1 VGVLKDAH
9 VLCSKHLFE
18 FGYYSKLVRDKRKV
32 QGNGV
37 LWNVIIDG
45 YTRMEDLIAS
55 RDSFDSMPNKS
66 LVSWNAMISDMHRID
81 ILWRQ
86 WRCFVVSNWEIVS
99 KLCLWLVFF
108 MRFRC

>member
-55 RDSFDSMPNKS
+55 RVSFDSMPNNGGS
-66 LVSWNAMISDMHRID
+66 YS
-81 ILWRQ
+81 
-86 WRCFVVSNWEIVS
+86 F
-99 KLCLWLVFF
+99 
-108 MRFRC
+108 

>member
-1 VGVLKDAH
+1 MGVLKDAH
-9 VLCSKHLFE
+9 VLCSKHFFE